1 MDLSLPLQ
9 HQTTRKRVKRRTVG
23 QSHFLSR
30 AEGPSCETEAFP
42 ERTCTM
48 STKKSTTTSPTEEY
62 NKEQGWHT
70 NTEPCCVLKTILR
83 SDRRAKTGK
92 SYTGVLRRDEPSEDF
107 KRDEHF
113 TFTETQ
119 PTIEKRNPRVFNGR
133 YITVTR
139 RDDGTYRPNFRP
151 MPTGKDF
158 NVDTYAIG
166 VCDELRLALRG
177 LIKEK

>member
-1 MDLSLPLQ
+1 M
-9 HQTTRKRVKRRTVG
+9 
-23 QSHFLSR
+23 
-30 AEGPSCETEAFP
+30 
-42 ERTCTM
+42 
-48 STKKSTTTSPTEEY
+48 
-62 NKEQGWHT
+62 
-70 NTEPCCVLKTILR
+70 LR
-83 SDRRAKTGK
+83 SDRSMKQGK
-92 SYTGVLRRDEPSEDF
+92 EYLGVLRRDAESEDF
-107 KRDEHF
+107 RFDVHF

>member
-1 MDLSLPLQ
+1 MSISKK
-9 HQTTRKRVKRRTVG
+9 HNRR
-23 QSHFLSR
+23 
-30 AEGPSCETEAFP
+30 
-42 ERTCTM
+42 
-48 STKKSTTTSPTEEY
+48 
-62 NKEQGWHT
+62 GWNT
-70 NTEPCCVLKTILR
+70 NTVLCCVLKTMLR
-83 SDRRAKTGK
+83 SDRTMKSGK
-92 SYTGVLRRDEPSEDF
+92 EYQGVLRRDAESEDF
-107 KRDEHF
+107 RFDEHF

-151 MPTGKDF
+151 MPTDKAF

>member
-1 MDLSLPLQ
+1 
-9 HQTTRKRVKRRTVG
+9 
-23 QSHFLSR
+23 
-30 AEGPSCETEAFP
+30 
-42 ERTCTM
+42 M
-48 STKKSTTTSPTEEY
+48 STKKSTTTSPTKEY

-92 SYTGVLRRDEPSEDF
+92 SYMGVLRRDEPSEDF

-151 MPTGKDF
+151 MPTSKDF

-166 VCDELRLALRG
+166 VCDELLLALRG